1 MLNAPA
7 FAPGHSHRGN
17 LTLQR
22 LFAYGRWLV
31 SALGVLGVLFYGVAA
46 VVTVADVIGRRFGV
60 PIQGVVDLVQLFFI
74 GGAWLVMPYAFM
86 AGSHV
91 GVDFLINLVP
101 RALAVPLKFA
111 IAAVT
116 FVFVG
121 LMLWQ
126 GYATFLTRTMFG
138 DRSQLLGIPIDWYW
152 YPLLLGLAMS
162 LFAIILRL
170 GDDFRRKSCR

>member
-1 MLNAPA
+1 
-7 FAPGHSHRGN
+7 
-17 LTLQR
+17 LQQ
-22 LFAYGRWLV
+22 LFAYGRGLV
-31 SALGVLGVLFYGVAA
+31 SALGALGVLCYGAAA
-46 VVTVADVIGRRFGV
+46 VVTVTDVMGRRFGM

-91 GVDFLINLVP
+91 GVDFLLKLMP
-101 RALAVPLKFA
+101 RAVAAPLK
-111 IAAVT
+111 IVSAALSLGL
-116 FVFVG
+116 VG

-126 GYATFLTRTMFG
+126 GYATFQTRTMFG

-162 LFAIILRL
+162 LFAIILQL
-170 GDDFRRKSCR
+170 VAPSEESPENE

>member
-1 MLNAPA
+1 MAPA
-7 FAPGHSHRGN
+7 RKPGPSHRRN
-17 LTLQR
+17 LTLKQIIV
-22 LFAYGRWLV
+22 YGRWLV
-31 SALGVLGVLFYGVAA
+31 SALGALGVLCYGAAA
-46 VVTVADVIGRRFGV
+46 VVTVVDVIGRRFGV

-74 GGAWLVMPYAFM
+74 AGAWLVMPYAFM

-91 GVDFLINLVP
+91 GVDFVVNLMP
-101 RALAVPLKFA
+101 RAIAAPLKFA

-162 LFAIILRL
+162 LFAIILQL
-170 GDDFRRKSCR
+170 VAPSEGNLENE